1 LTFNF
6 FGNSLDTFFKMEQYA
21 TQLFP
26 LIIAGFLIFLA
37 SQCLIFIKDL
47 IFCNRRLYMTF
58 FSLLVSV
65 AFGSGLFF
73 LILPPS
79 VDKLLNKVEYFTP
92 KLTDEAKKLHL
103 TLPFISDLHA
113 DTLMFLFQFF
123 LTIFQVDL

>member
-1 LTFNF
+1 MFFPKFIHFLMFNF
-6 FGNSLDTFFKMEQYA
+6 FGNSLDTFSRMDQYA

-26 LIIAGFLIFLA
+26 LIIAGFLIFLV

-47 IFCNRRLYMTF
+47 ILCNRRLYMTF
-58 FSLLVSV
+58 FSLLVSI

-79 VDKLLNKVEYFTP
+79 VDKLLNKVESFTP
-92 KLTDEAKKLHL
+92 RLTDEAKKLHL

-113 DTLMFLFQFF
+113 DTLMFSIFF
-123 LTIFQVDL
+123 